1 LLLDEK
7 VIDAL
12 QKIGLTYYGAK
23 TYAALV
29 NMGPSTAEKIAK
41 EAGVPRSKVYQVLK
55 RLDEEGWVKTEHGRP
70 LLYKPRYPKEA
81 IEERKLLLYA
91 DAEYAS
97 SELSSIYDRHV
108 DKDAPKV
115 WVLRGMD
122 NIVAKIQDM
131 MVRAKSDIALLGA
144 LYSEEE
150 IQRVRK
156 YIVSARK
163 RGISVRIITRPKVV
177 LKQGHIDLVEEL
189 SPVVPDM
196 KLLPTPFIKFVV
208 VDGQEILIVFSKVV
222 DDIPDPDNIIAIWTP
237 NHEISSFMQS
247 NFNTMWDVASPLN
260 TKSTEGTRITKNV
273 GHKGTKA
280 TKDTGVNRS
289 S

>member
-1 LLLDEK
+1 MILDEK

-41 EAGVPRSKVYQVLK
+41 EADVPRSKIYQVLK
-55 RLDEEGWVKTEHGRP
+55 RLDGEGWVKTERGRP
-70 LLYKPRYPKEA
+70 LMYRPRYPKEA

-97 SELSSIYDRHV
+97 AELSSVYDRHV

-122 NIVAKIQDM
+122 NIVPKIQDM
-131 MVRAKSDIALLGA
+131 MVRAKSDIAMLGA

-150 IQRVRK
+150 IERVRK

-177 LKQGHIDLVEEL
+177 LRQGHIDLVEEL

-222 DDIPDPDNIIAIWTP
+222 DDVPDPDNIVAIWTP
-237 NHEISSFMQS
+237 NHEISSYMQS
-247 NFNTMWDVASPLN
+247 NFNTMWDVASPL
-260 TKSTEGTRITKNV
+260 KK
-273 GHKGTKA
+273 
-280 TKDTGVNRS
+280 
-289 S
+289 

>member
-1 LLLDEK
+1 MLLDEK

-41 EAGVPRSKVYQVLK
+41 EADVPRSKIYQVLK
-55 RLDEEGWVKTEHGRP
+55 RLDEGGWVKTEHGRP

-115 WVLRGMD
+115 WVLRGLD
-122 NIVAKIQDM
+122 NIVPKIQDM
-131 MVRAKSDIALLGA
+131 MVRAKSDIAMLGA

-150 IQRVRK
+150 IERVRK

-163 RGISVRIITRPKVV
+163 RGISVRIITRPKIA
-177 LKQGHIDLVEEL
+177 LKQGHIDLVEQL

-196 KLLPTPFIKFVV
+196 KLLSTPFIKFVV
-208 VDGQEILIVFSKVV
+208 IDGQEILIVFSKVV
-222 DDIPDPDNIIAIWTP
+222 DDVPDPDNIIAIWTP

-247 NFNTMWDVASPLN
+247 NFNTMWDIASPL
-260 TKSTEGTRITKNV
+260 KK
-273 GHKGTKA
+273 
-280 TKDTGVNRS
+280 
-289 S
+289 

>member
-1 LLLDEK
+1 MLLDEK

-55 RLDEEGWVKTEHGRP
+55 RLDEEDWVKTEHGRP

-247 NFNTMWDVASPLN
+247 NFNTMWDVASPLA
-260 TKSTEGTRITKNV
+260 K
-273 GHKGTKA
+273 
-280 TKDTGVNRS
+280 
-289 S
+289 

>member
-1 LLLDEK
+1 MLLDEK
-7 VIDAL
+7 VIDSL

-23 TYAALV
+23 AYAALV
-29 NMGPSTAEKIAK
+29 TMGPSGAEKIAK
-41 EAGVPRSKVYQVLK
+41 EADVPRSKIYQVLK
-55 RLDEEGWVKTEHGRP
+55 RLGEEGWVKIEHGRP

-122 NIVAKIQDM
+122 NIVPKIQDM
-131 MVRAKSDIALLGA
+131 MARAKSDIALLGA

-150 IQRVRK
+150 IERVRK

-177 LKQGHIDLVEEL
+177 LKQGHIDLVEQL
-189 SPVVPDM
+189 SPVVLDM

-247 NFNTMWDVASPLN
+247 NFNTMWDVASPLY
-260 TKSTEGTRITKNV
+260 TEATEGT
-273 GHKGTKA
+273 KGTKSIGA
-280 TKDTGVNRS
+280 RTPGPRRARR
-289 S
+289 

>member
-1 LLLDEK
+1 MLLDEK

-41 EAGVPRSKVYQVLK
+41 EADVPRSKIYQVLK
-55 RLDEEGWVKTEHGRP
+55 RLDEEGWVKTERGRP

-150 IQRVRK
+150 IRRVRK

-247 NFNTMWDVASPLN
+247 NFNTMWDVASPLL
-260 TKSTEGTRITKNV
+260 TESTGGSKGTRAR
-273 GHKGTKA
+273 KGTGA
-280 TKDTGVNRS
+280 NRAS
-289 S
+289 